1 MAAIACPLDTA
12 RQLRLPGRGPCGRRE
27 TGPREVA
34 SASERAPHQQNRR
47 STSLRAA
54 LDIVTRHHAARP
66 ARPLT
71 RPCRRAPWR
80 PGPRHRPRSALGAA
94 CRRSLPGSDS
104 HPSPCVGGP
113 DGHRPVTVHR
123 QGSRLPSRREAAPM
137 TMRRAR
143 RGEQGTRVPLF
154 AVPAGYGRAGPA
166 SLPPDRSGAP
176 WRSCEESAGSE
187 GPRRPDDGQHSSD
200 YTIARGAHRHRF
212 VIAEPRIRD

>member
-1 MAAIACPLDTA
+1 MFSLRPVTRWPRSDLLQARLAGHGCPVAVPTA
-12 RQLRLPGRGPCGRRE
+12 GARRGRARR
-27 TGPREVA
+27 RAKRARAVSA
-34 SASERAPHQQNRR
+34 DQRSASWR
-47 STSLRAA
+47 SA
-54 LDIVTRHHAARP
+54 LATVTRHHAARP

-80 PGPRHRPRSALGAA
+80 PGPRHRPGASSDAA

-113 DGHRPVTVHR
+113 DGHRPVAVHR

-176 WRSCEESAGSE
+176 
-187 GPRRPDDGQHSSD
+187 
-200 YTIARGAHRHRF
+200 
-212 VIAEPRIRD
+212 